1 MSINIKTIIIA
12 TVIGMILVLFGLWR
26 ITAIKLNNTQT
37 QLAEVSLK
45 LETVNKENTRLVE
58 YNKQRNSQ
66 IKQLEKSYQQKL
78 DAIPADICG
87 DMKPSKELLQYLR
100 SDIDEQKD
108 SFIHLFGIKWLF

>member
-1 MSINIKTIIIA
+1 MSIDIKTIIIA

-26 ITAIKLNNTQT
+26 ITTIKLNNTQT